1 MELSKEQLITQ
12 VEISTDII
20 IQEARINLSSC
31 SIPISGWT
39 EEELLVILKQN
50 EALIQAIETRERTIQ
65 YLIKNRS
72 NQS

>member
-12 VEISTDII
+12 VEISNDII
-20 IQEARINLSSC
+20 IQEARIKLSSC
-31 SIPISGWT
+31 NIPISGWT

-65 YLIKNRS
+65 YLIKKRS

>member
-1 MELSKEQLITQ
+1 MEYSKEQLITQ
-12 VEISTDII
+12 VEMSTDII
-20 IQEARINLSSC
+20 IQEARVNLSSC
-31 SIPISGWT
+31 NIPINGWT

-50 EALIQAIETRERTIQ
+50 EALIQAIETREKTIQ

>member
-12 VEISTDII
+12 VEMSTDII

-31 SIPISGWT
+31 NIPIRGWT
-39 EEELLVILKQN
+39 EEELIVILKQN
-50 EALIQAIETRERTIQ
+50 EALIQAIETREKTIQ

>member
-1 MELSKEQLITQ
+1 MELSKEQLIVQ
-12 VEISTDII
+12 VEISNDII

-31 SIPISGWT
+31 NIPISGWT

-65 YLIKNRS
+65 YLIKKRS

>member
-20 IQEARINLSSC
+20 IQEARINLSSYN
-31 SIPISGWT
+31 IPISGWT

-50 EALIQAIETRERTIQ
+50 EALIQAIETREKTIQ

>member
-31 SIPISGWT
+31 NIPISGWT

>member
-20 IQEARINLSSC
+20 IQEARTNLSSC
-31 SIPISGWT
+31 NMPISGWT

-50 EALIQAIETRERTIQ
+50 EALIQAIETREKTIQ